1 MARKELASK
10 RESVEKSLKK
20 RQQMVFMSERFQS
33 TWSLDE
39 GIRDREG
46 RKELGRLG
54 GKESVK
60 TVRSSVTVGMLIC
73 QL

>member
-1 MARKELASK
+1 MASKELVSK
-10 RESVEKSLKK
+10 REPVEKSLKK
-20 RQQMVFMSERFQS
+20 QQQMGFMSERFQS

-54 GKESVK
+54 GEESVK